1 MPYVYYKAELL
12 KSMIISPFITILKY
26 VTIRHCPY
34 GHFNVIENRG
44 NKKRVNSIS
53 KPTLLKTKSKTS
65 KTEIIYMKSNIETIM
80 IVFWTGGLDS
90 YLALLYIMENRLV
103 NNDYY
108 RLYLLTTVDMD
119 NNMLLYQN
127 IDMKTIMNQVQWMKL
142 DIVVIPLP
150 SAYNNDDYTTQIQC
164 GINIIKDSIKD
175 EYLKYSIDG
184 PTNIE
189 VKLVFSDLR
198 IDEIKAWKESMFTNH
213 ELNQSCCF
221 PLFGIDY
228 MVLQEKLMMY
238 RRGSD
243 SGNSNNESSRSTSI
257 ALIDDPRINSMKYE
271 EIIITNVSEDFK
283 QNLTIGDKFTSEL
296 VDRVI
301 ETSEE
306 KRLLDRFG
314 QNGEFYTLVT
324 FKL

>member
-1 MPYVYYKAELL
+1 
-12 KSMIISPFITILKY
+12 MIISPLMTTPNYII
-26 VTIRHCPY
+26 IRHCPY
-34 GHFNVIENRG
+34 GHFNVVENKG

-53 KPTLLKTKSKTS
+53 KPTLLKTKSKRS
-65 KTEIIYMKSNIETIM
+65 KTEIIYLKSNIETIM

-90 YLALLYIMENRLV
+90 YLALLHIMENKLFY
-103 NNDYY
+103 NDYH

-150 SAYNNDDYTTQIQC
+150 SANNNDDYTAQIQC

-184 PTNIE
+184 PTAIE

-213 ELNQSCCF
+213 ALNQSCCF
-221 PLFGIDY
+221 PLFGVDY
-228 MVLQEKLMMY
+228 MILQEKLMMY
-238 RRGSD
+238 CRGTNIGV
-243 SGNSNNESSRSTSI
+243 SGNSNNDSSKSTLV
-257 ALIDDPRINSMKYE
+257 ALIDDQRISSMMYE
-271 EIIITNVSEDFK
+271 DIVITNVSEDYR
-283 QNLTIGDKFTSEL
+283 QNLSIGDKYTSEL
-296 VDRVI
+296 VDRFST
-301 ETSEE
+301 TSKE

-324 FKL
+324 FK